1 MQYVSRET
9 LTLTLF
15 LCKPYVILQER
26 RDIVKFNGVKIK
38 QIEFN
43 GKKINQVY
51 FVIDDKDYLVGTM
64 KDRSIDNKEIHYVNC
79 VHKEFKK

>member
-1 MQYVSRET
+1 M
-9 LTLTLF
+9 
-15 LCKPYVILQER
+15 
-26 RDIVKFNGVKIK
+26 KFNGVKIK
-38 QIEFN
+38 QVEFN